1 MAEQNEAFDKI
12 MEMVGN
18 KGIFQR
24 RFNYIYNA
32 GMVIFGGMS
41 FMNIILA
48 LSVPDHW
55 CHVPGREHTN
65 YTLEQWK
72 HLTLPRYFNFH

>member
-1 MAEQNEAFDKI
+1 MAGQNEAFDEI
-12 MEMVGN
+12 IELVGN
-18 KGIFQR
+18 KGTFQQ
-24 RFNYIYNA
+24 RFNYIFNV

-41 FMNIILA
+41 FMNMILA
-48 LSVPDHW
+48 LNVPQHW

-72 HLTLPRYFNFH
+72 ELTLPRFGT